1 MFVKIGGNIF
11 KKDNILSVN
20 IISEPINGKEVYS
33 VILILKDGYYERHT
47 AGSYN
52 TIEDALVIIDEIEQ
66 LLKS

>member
-1 MFVKIGGNIF
+1 MFIRIDGNIF
-11 KKDNILSVN
+11 RKDNILSVN
-20 IISEPINGKEVYS
+20 IILEPINGKEVYS

-52 TIEDALVIIDEIEQ
+52 TIEEAVVKIDEIEQ